1 MRATNRIL
9 GLFAFLLVCIPA
21 IFGQTNPPPSDPH
34 EMVTSQPQTLTKPA
48 DRNAALDL
56 LDRARQNYDLRG
68 IGAPYSL
75 KVSFETNGSAQNEG
89 EGAMEELSDGANH
102 WRWSAQMQDSRVLR
116 IGIDGRVYGT
126 NASEAVPL
134 RVQLVRSALHWPIMR
149 MAGGSAIRAADVKRD
164 GMAMSCLLLSAAI
177 PPNPAP
183 RSWFEREYCIDAN
196 TGLLQM
202 WSEAPGIYAVYDY
215 TGATSF
221 HGHTVP
227 KQIAIFE
234 DGRLAVQVRVEG
246 PEDAP
251 NLDANLFKPAPEMV
265 DAGGS
270 FTLASPK
277 RFPMRVDPTDGPT
290 STLFQPVIVHAILD
304 AQDGSVLDAEAL
316 QSYDQDLSR
325 AAVDLVKSTSF
336 EPSGFQ
342 QEAFINVQ
350 FHMPA
355 VNWGGPPVFH
365 SSVRWVIWERRG
377 RIPPVKRMPHPGN

>member
-1 MRATNRIL
+1 MSRGGPMRATNRIL

-89 EGAMEELSDGANH
+89 EGTMEELSDGANH

-164 GMAMSCLLLSAAI
+164 GMAISCLLLSAAI

-221 HGHTVP
+221 HGHIVP
-227 KQIAIFE
+227 KQIAIF
-234 DGRLAVQVRVEG
+234 
-246 PEDAP
+246 
-251 NLDANLFKPAPEMV
+251 
-265 DAGGS
+265 
-270 FTLASPK
+270 
-277 RFPMRVDPTDGPT
+277 
-290 STLFQPVIVHAILD
+290 
-304 AQDGSVLDAEAL
+304 
-316 QSYDQDLSR
+316 
-325 AAVDLVKSTSF
+325 
-336 EPSGFQ
+336 
-342 QEAFINVQ
+342 
-350 FHMPA
+350 
-355 VNWGGPPVFH
+355 
-365 SSVRWVIWERRG
+365 
-377 RIPPVKRMPHPGN
+377 